1 MGEEM
6 KNYDPREYWPARLK
20 KEGALYVSTRNSK
33 KINDNQWKVFKD
45 ALFLS
50 MLGTAPGHILDF
62 GCGVGRFAE
71 PVLEEADRYTGVDI
85 NHEAFEFA
93 PNLDLADFVAL
104 PEDKIPF
111 ENGTFDSAMSLTVL
125 QHIVDPEQFSLW
137 AGEIGRVVKPGGY
150 FYIID
155 DANQQAKMAMHMR
168 VRGPEKI
175 AEALGATVDFDLGR
189 ISAERPNSHY
199 CFRAR
204 KV

>member
-1 MGEEM
+1 MS
-6 KNYDPREYWPARLK
+6 YDPREYWPDRMQ
-20 KEGALYVSTRNSK
+20 KEGALYVSPRNNK
-33 KINDNQWKVFKD
+33 GRQWKVFKD
-45 ALFLS
+45 AILLS
-50 MLGTAPGHILDF
+50 MFGTSPGHILDF

-71 PVLEEADRYTGVDI
+71 SVLEEADRYTGVDI
-85 NHEAFEFA
+85 NPGAFEYA
-93 PNLDLADFVAL
+93 PNLDTADFVGL

-111 ENGTFDSAMSLTVL
+111 EDGTFDSAMSLTVL
-125 QHIVDPEQFSLW
+125 QHIVDSEQFALW
-137 AGEIGRVVKPGGY
+137 TSEISRVVKPSGY

-155 DANQQAKMAMHMR
+155 DANQKTKMAVHMR

-199 CFRAR
+199 CFRAQ

>member
-1 MGEEM
+1 MS
-6 KNYDPREYWPARLK
+6 YDPREYWPDRMQ
-20 KEGALYVSTRNSK
+20 KEGALYVSPRNNK
-33 KINDNQWKVFKD
+33 GRQWKVFKD
-45 ALFLS
+45 AILLS
-50 MLGTAPGHILDF
+50 MFGTYPGHILDF

-71 PVLEEADRYTGVDI
+71 SVLEEADRYTGVDI
-85 NHEAFEFA
+85 NPGAFEYA
-93 PNLDLADFVAL
+93 PNLDTADFVGL

-111 ENGTFDSAMSLTVL
+111 EDGTFDSAMSLTVL
-125 QHIVDPEQFSLW
+125 QHIVDSEQFALW
-137 AGEIGRVVKPGGY
+137 TSEISRVVKPSGY

-155 DANQQAKMAMHMR
+155 DANQKTKMAVHMR

-199 CFRAR
+199 CFRAQ

>member
-1 MGEEM
+1 MTY
-6 KNYDPREYWPARLK
+6 NPREYWPARLE
-20 KEGALYVSTRNSK
+20 KEGALYVSTRNNK
-33 KINDNQWKVFKD
+33 KVNDRQWKVFKD
-45 ALFLS
+45 AILLS
-50 MLGTAPGHILDF
+50 MFGTSPGHILDF

-71 PVLEEADRYTGVDI
+71 PVLEDADKYTGVDI
-85 NHEAFEFA
+85 NAGAFEFA
-93 PNLDLADFVAL
+93 PDLDKADFVPL

-111 ENGTFDSAMSLTVL
+111 EDCTFDSAMSLTVL
-125 QHIVDPEQFSLW
+125 QHIVDPEQFALW
-137 AGEIGRVVKPGGY
+137 TSEISRVVKPGGY

-155 DANQQAKMAMHMR
+155 DANPKTKMGIHMK

-175 AEALGATVDFDLGR
+175 AEALGAEMDFDLGR